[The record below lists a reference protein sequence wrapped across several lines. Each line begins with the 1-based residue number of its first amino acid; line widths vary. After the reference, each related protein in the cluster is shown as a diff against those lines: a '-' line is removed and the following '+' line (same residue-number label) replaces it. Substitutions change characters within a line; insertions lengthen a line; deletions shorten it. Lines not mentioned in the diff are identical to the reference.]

1 MKSNQSRLTLPRAR
15 SLWLPIYAG
24 LALVLS
30 PSSALAQAQLFDALS
45 DGSFGAINI
54 TANTTLALPVDGIFH
69 ATTITVAAGTV
80 LNFSRNAR
88 NTPVQ
93 LRATGDVLIQGS
105 IRVNGGIGTSV
116 IGGAGG
122 VGGYPGGFPGGVLPA
137 GAGQGPGGGLPGTN
151 GNSLTTGTA
160 GNGAYGS
167 GSTNAPISDLDG
179 VVYGS
184 PLLVPP
190 LGGSGAG
197 GTEDGHGGGGG
208 GGAILI
214 ASDTQI
220 VIETGGE
227 ILAKGGR
234 GSGISNHGSGG
245 GVRLV
250 APLVAGQGNAE
261 IDVSGGIS
269 TSTTNYGGAGR
280 IRIDTFDKTQLGP
293 LTFLPT
299 NTSIGTIGTFM
310 LVEPSPLPRLDILAA
325 AGRVIDID
333 SGPVQVVLPTGTST
347 SQTVTVQATDF
358 TGIVL
363 IEVVVLPE
371 NGLPVTVTAN
381 IDMAG
386 GNPSQVVVPVEI
398 PLNTTAF
405 IHAWRR

>member
-1 MKSNQSRLTLPRAR
+1 MKPNQSRPIAARAG
-15 SLWLPIYAG
+15 SLWTPLLAV
-24 LALVLS
+24 LALALS
-30 PSSALAQAQLFDALS
+30 PTLAHAQGQLFDAMS
-45 DGSFGAINI
+45 DGSFGPIDV
-54 TANTTLALPVDGIFH
+54 TSNTTLAVPPDGIFH
-69 ATTITVAAGTV
+69 ATTITIASGTV

-93 LRATGDVLIQGS
+93 LRATGDVTISGS
-105 IRVNGGIGTSV
+105 LRANGANGTSI

-122 VGGYPGGFPGGVLPA
+122 VGGYPGGFPGGLLPA

-151 GNSLTTGTA
+151 GNSNGAGTA
-160 GNGAYGS
+160 GNGSYGS
-167 GSTNAPISDLDG
+167 GSPNAAASDLDG

-190 LGGSGAG
+190 LGGSGGAG
-197 GTEDGHGGGGG
+197 TDAGHGGGGG
-208 GGAILI
+208 GGALLI

-220 VIETGGE
+220 VIQTNGE
-227 ILAKGGR
+227 ILVRGGA
-234 GSGISNHGSGG
+234 GSGTSNHGSGG

-250 APLVAGQGNAE
+250 APLVAGEGNAE
-261 IDVSGGIS
+261 INVSGGIS
-269 TSTTNYGGAGR
+269 SSTTNQGGSGR
-280 IRIDTFDKTQLGP
+280 IRIDAFDKTKLGP
-293 LTFLPT
+293 LRFLP
-299 NTSIGTIGTFM
+299 NVSIGSIGTFM
-310 LVEPSPLPRLDILAA
+310 LVEPNPLPRIDILAA
-325 AGRVIDID
+325 AGTAIPVD

-358 TGIVL
+358 TGIVP

-371 NGLPVTVTAN
+371 NGSPVTVTAN
-381 IDMAG
+381 INMSG